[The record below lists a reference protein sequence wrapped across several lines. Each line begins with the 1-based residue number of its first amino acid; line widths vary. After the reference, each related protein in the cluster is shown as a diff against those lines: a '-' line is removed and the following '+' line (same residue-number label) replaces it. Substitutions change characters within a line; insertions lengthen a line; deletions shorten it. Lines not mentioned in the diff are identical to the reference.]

1 MPDYSDYETNIRLLE
16 EAQDVEQDSRRLS
29 KEDHEF
35 ITLENGQ
42 WESDVFENFSD
53 KPRYTFDQTTPIV
66 DQISGD
72 MEKAN
77 FDIEISPTGNGATKE
92 LADLRSGMTRNIENI
107 SEAQGIYAMAG
118 RNMTTSGI
126 DHWMVDTEF
135 LDESSFD
142 QDLVIKPI
150 HNSIDRVWFD
160 VGAQRQDKAD
170 SDHGWLLSAIP
181 REQFIEKNE
190 DRAGISVSQANDSQT
205 FFNKADSVVIGHLYF
220 RKLKDRELIKTTLG
234 RVFFEDDEAFVKVQD
249 ELAKAGETI
258 EDRRTVKTSTFFM
271 RKFDGEGWIGDAQ
284 ETVFKSIPLVPIYG
298 NYQVLENKTLYR
310 GVVRKLKDPQRVFN
324 YSQSREI
331 EEGAL
336 APREKTWMTKAQA
349 KGHTRTLATL
359 NTNIDPVQ
367 YYNHEEG
374 QLPPFNLGG
383 AKINPGLRILSD
395 GMRGLMGSTAGMFAA
410 GMGDNP
416 GLQSGVAIERLQN
429 KTNNISVKYFA
440 AVEVGVCRTA
450 TIINEAY
457 PIVYD
462 SQRQKRIMNI
472 DGSFEMKEIN
482 EGVIDEQTG
491 ENVILNDMSIGKY
504 TATCRAGPSFA
515 SQQDENVQSIL
526 KVAAVNPSI
535 LDFGSDIF
543 LSNAGLGKMAE
554 RARIPLLNAGVIPEG
569 QMTDEEKQEA
579 ILAAQQPPE
588 QSADM
593 VLAQGELMKGQAALQ
608 KNELQFQKDQNDAV
622 FKQQQAQ
629 NTLIVKAQELQ
640 LKAQKL
646 QLEGQKQDLAISEKL
661 AGFDRDTQQQE
672 FEQVMALR
680 DEQRQIVNDDVDNL
694 NTQANT
700 LKTLAEAISTSPIQG
715 PGNVLTYVEQTREV
729 AGAQANTQ

>member
-1 MPDYSDYETNIRLLE
+1 MPDYSDYKTVINLLE
-16 EAQDVEQDSRRLS
+16 EAQDVEQDNRRLA
-29 KEDHEF
+29 KEDHKF

-42 WESDVFENFSD
+42 WETEVFNNFSD

-77 FDIEISPTGNGATKE
+77 FDIEISPTGSGATKE

-107 SEAQGIYAMAG
+107 SEAQAIYAMAG
-118 RNMTTSGI
+118 RNMTTAGI

-142 QDLVIKPI
+142 QDVVIKPI

-160 VGAQRQDKAD
+160 IGAQRQDKAD

-181 REQFIEKNE
+181 REQFLEKNPE
-190 DRAGISVSQANDSQT
+190 RSGKSVSQANDNET

-234 RVFFEDDEAFVKVQD
+234 RVFFKDDEAFVKVQD

-258 EDRRTVKTSTFFM
+258 EDTRTVKTSTFWM
-271 RKFDGEGWIGDAQ
+271 RKFDGEDWIGDAQ

-298 NYQVLENKTLYR
+298 NYQVIENKMLYR

-336 APREKTWMTKAQA
+336 APREKLIMTKEQA
-349 KGHTRTLATL
+349 AGHTETLATL
-359 NTNIDPVQ
+359 NSNTDPVQ
-367 YYNHEEG
+367 FYNHVEG
-374 QLPPFNLGG
+374 VAPPFKIGG
-383 AKINPGLRILSD
+383 GQINPGLRILSE
-395 GMRGLMGSTAGMFAA
+395 GMRGLMGTTAGMFAA

-482 EGVIDEQTG
+482 EIVIDEQTQ
-491 ENVILNDMSIGKY
+491 EEVILNDLSIGKY

-526 KVAAVNPSI
+526 RVAAVNPSI

-554 RARIPLLNAGVIPEG
+554 RARIPLLKAGVIPEG

-579 ILAAQQPPE
+579 IIAAQQPQE
-588 QSADM
+588 QTADM
-593 VLAQGELMKGQAALQ
+593 VLAQAEQAKAEAEAGKVQVAAQ
-608 KNELQFQKDQNDAV
+608 KNQIEM
-622 FKQQQAQ
+622 
-629 NTLIVKAQELQ
+629 VKAQNKLNTDIVKLEQAGTKLELD
-640 LKAQKL
+640 AQQRNIEFQEKIAKL
-646 QLEGQKQDLAISEKL
+646 DQTTQKQE
-661 AGFDRDTQQQE
+661 FDQI
-672 FEQVMALR
+672 MALR
-680 DEQRQIVNDDVDNL
+680 DQQNEFTNDAVSRLKD
-694 NTQANT
+694 QASS
-700 LKTLAEAISTSPIQG
+700 LKTIAEAITISPIQG
-715 PGNVLTYVEQTREV
+715 PGNAIDYIQQTREV
-729 AGAQANTQ
+729 SDAQAQTN